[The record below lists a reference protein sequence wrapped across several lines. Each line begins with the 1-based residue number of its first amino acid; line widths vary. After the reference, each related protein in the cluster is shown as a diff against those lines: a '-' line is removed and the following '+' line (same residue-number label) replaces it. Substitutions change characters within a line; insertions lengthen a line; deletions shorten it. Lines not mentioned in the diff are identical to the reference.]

1 MFNNRR
7 INKQTVVFS
16 YNGVLLSKK
25 IKKNELMVLNYM
37 GESQYVEQN
46 IPDSKEYILCD
57 SMYMKFEEW

>member
-1 MFNNRR
+1 
-7 INKQTVVFS
+7 
-16 YNGVLLSKK
+16 
-25 IKKNELMVLNYM
+25 MVLNYM